1 MPGASHRRHAYHRAV
16 QHLRL
21 THPELDFWVDVRLRE
36 WDGKWLAVA
45 DFAGEPDVGTGT
57 DPREALRQSLQALGP
72 RFADE
77 LAASARLGLPGEE
90 EAW

>member
-1 MPGASHRRHAYHRAV
+1 M

-45 DFAGEPDVGTGT
+45 DLADEPDVGTGME
-57 DPREALRQSLQALGP
+57 PREALRGVLSALGP
-72 RFADE
+72 RVAAD
-77 LAASARLGLPGEE
+77 LAESAHIESEPGDG
-90 EAW
+90 